1 MAGCSVVNIW
11 CKKCKHREGTRII
24 SAVRHKETF
33 EMFEAKFKC
42 LNSLL
47 NISLS
52 STENGPWSALDD
64 EILSDLYQAPMG
76 VVFRTFPDT
85 KYVKLECIEEPEEE
99 IQDQAIGVNPPNA
112 FQILMSSSAGATTK
126 PRVPSKKR
134 SSAGVP
140 DGLSS
145 KDELFNDVI
154 MWMEKRNLLFL
165 NADVE
170 GKYFAQ

>member
-11 CKKCKHREGTRII
+11 SKKCQHREEKRLI
-24 SAVRHKETF
+24 SVVRHKETF
-33 EMFEAKFKC
+33 DMFEARFKC
-42 LNSLL
+42 PNSLL

-52 STENGPWSALDD
+52 TSENGPWSTLDD

-85 KYVKLECIEEPEEE
+85 KYMKLQCVAIEDPVEVLQP
-99 IQDQAIGVNPPNA
+99 DAAVPTNA
-112 FQILMSSSAGATTK
+112 FQVLMSSARMSTK
-126 PRVPSKKR
+126 PRVPSQKR

-145 KDELFNDVI
+145 KDGLYNDLVL
-154 MWMEKRNLLFL
+154 WMEERNLLFL
-165 NADVE
+165 NADNE

>member
-24 SAVRHKETF
+24 SVVKHKETF

-76 VVFRTFPDT
+76 VVFRTFPDA
-85 KYVKLECIEEPEEE
+85 KYVKLECVEEPEEE
-99 IQDQAIGVNPPNA
+99 IQDQAIGVNPLNA

-134 SSAGVP
+134 SRYVHKTNS
-140 DGLSS
+140 
-145 KDELFNDVI
+145 
-154 MWMEKRNLLFL
+154 
-165 NADVE
+165 
-170 GKYFAQ
+170 Y